1 MKCNST
7 DAPKTISATVSPSG
21 EIEEGRSVTL
31 SCSSDANP
39 AANYTW
45 FKVNT
50 DHSSRDMIQ
59 GQQLVFGAILSS
71 DSGQYLCKAKNEL
84 GTTSDS
90 ISINVKYGPKNT
102 SVISS
107 PSGEIEEGRSV
118 TLSCSSDANPAA
130 NYTWFKEHEDSVG
143 ESGQNYTITHI
154 TSQLGGNYYCQAH
167 NAVGR
172 NCLFKRHTF
181 DAEYQWVKFNYL
193 STQSN
198 TGLSMLQF
206 VISDLCFPETS
217 SQTVISVAGR
227 TVAVLLTTILLFII
241 LWMRRKMASRK
252 ASGLGG
258 RPDAMEEVRDRKPCY

>member
-1 MKCNST
+1 MFYMFLQWPP
-7 DAPKTISATVSPSG
+7 D
-21 EIEEGRSVTL
+21 
-31 SCSSDANP
+31 
-39 AANYTW
+39 
-45 FKVNT
+45 
-50 DHSSRDMIQ
+50 
-59 GQQLVFGAILSS
+59 
-71 DSGQYLCKAKNEL
+71 
-84 GTTSDS
+84 
-90 ISINVKYGPKNT
+90 GPKNT

-172 NCLFKRHTF
+172 HNSTFLFIHVTGNCLFKRHAF

-206 VISDLCFPETS
+206 VISAWKLTS
-217 SQTVISVAGR
+217 VFQR
-227 TVAVLLTTILLFII
+227 HHHRLWYQLLVEPLP
-241 LWMRRKMASRK
+241 S
-252 ASGLGG
+252 
-258 RPDAMEEVRDRKPCY
+258 Y